1 MTEEEKRTPKAAQET
16 YAVKVDI
23 PDVPEGGFS
32 FRVLWKFTGPGL
44 LMSIAYL
51 DPGNIESDLQSGAV
65 AQFKLIWV
73 LLLAHVLGLLLQ
85 RLAARLGVVSGK
97 HMAEIA
103 HSYYP
108 KWPRLALWI
117 MVEIAIIGS
126 DMQEVIGTAISL
138 YLLSDGYI
146 PLWAGVLITI
156 CDTFT
161 FLFLE
166 RYGVRKFEAFFAF
179 LIACMAV
186 TFGFEFV
193 ESKPDAGELF
203 TGMVLPWCSGCGTPQ
218 FLQGVAVVGAVIMP
232 HNLYLHSA
240 LVKSRAIDRTRES
253 KVKEANKYYFI
264 ESFFALFCS
273 FWINVLV
280 VAVFGQ
286 GLYGKT
292 NADVK
297 HSCDTINNHMPDFYK
312 VVYEN
317 NTDPADIDIFHAGI
331 FLGCTFG
338 VAALYVWAIGILA
351 AGQSSTM
358 TGTYAGQFAME
369 GFIQIKLPQWKRI
382 LVTRSLAIAPTLLLT
397 IFSGGIMHM
406 TGLNDFLNSVQMIQL
421 PFALIPVL
429 TFVSDKRVMFNF
441 KTSRFQK
448 GFAVTTS
455 LVVLGI
461 NFFFLYEW
469 VGATFGLTPV
479 SISITAFLSL
489 IYVLTIIYLSYYCL
503 VAMGI
508 IRRLEWAWL
517 PEPRYQDFDAPWL
530 EVKSKRCQAESYENS
545 TSPTSAIAVREN
557 GVTMA
562 IQQPMTTNYGTFWQV
577 ASTSSD
583 SSR

>member
-1 MTEEEKRTPKAAQET
+1 MSVEEKKKPKMAQDT
-16 YAVKVDI
+16 YEVKVDV
-23 PDVPEGGFS
+23 PDMPEAGFS
-32 FRVLWKFTGPGL
+32 WRVLWKFCGPGL

-85 RLAARLGVVSGK
+85 RLSARLGVVSGK

-108 KWPRLALWI
+108 RYPRLVLWI
-117 MVEIAIIGS
+117 MVEIAIIAS

-138 YLLSDGYI
+138 YLLSDGKI

-156 CDTFT
+156 SDTFT

-179 LIACMAV
+179 LIACMAAA
-186 TFGFEFV
+186 FGFEFAK
-193 ESKPDAGELF
+193 SKPNPGQLF
-203 TGMVLPWCSGCGTPQ
+203 TGMVLPWCSGCGTTQ
-218 FLQGVAVVGAVIMP
+218 FLQGVSIVGAVIMP

-240 LVKSRAIDRTRES
+240 LVKSRLVDRSREH
-253 KVKEANKYYFI
+253 KVREANMYYFI

-280 VAVFGQ
+280 VAVFAQ

-292 NADVK
+292 NADVRD
-297 HSCDTINNHMPDFYK
+297 SCYTVDNHMPEFYK
-312 VVYEN
+312 VVFEN
-317 NTDPADIDIFHAGI
+317 NTEPADVDIFHAGV

-338 VAALYVWAIGILA
+338 VGALYVWAIGILA

-369 GFIQIKLPQWKRI
+369 GFVQIKLPQWKRI
-382 LVTRSLAIAPTLLLT
+382 LVTRSLAMAPTLLVT
-397 IFSGGIMHM
+397 IFSGGIQHI
-406 TGLNDFLNSVQMIQL
+406 TGLNDFLNCVQMIQL
-421 PFALIPVL
+421 PFAILPAL

-441 KTSRFQK
+441 KTSRAQK
-448 GFAVTTS
+448 AFA
-455 LVVLGI
+455 LVASIGVLLI
-461 NFFFLYEW
+461 NFYFLYAW
-469 VGATFGLTPV
+469 VGTTFGLSTV
-479 SISITAFLSL
+479 SISITA
-489 IYVLTIIYLSYYCL
+489 VLTVVYLFAVFYLFYYCL

-508 IRRLEWAWL
+508 VRRLNWKCL
-517 PEPRYQDFDAPWL
+517 PEPKYEDFDAPWL
-530 EVKSKRCQAESYENS
+530 NPPSDYGSTACYDNSIDESDGSES
-545 TSPTSAIAVREN
+545 IKK
-557 GVTMA
+557 
-562 IQQPMTTNYGTFWQV
+562 MTL
-577 ASTSSD
+577 
-583 SSR
+583 